1 MGITKKFTKCTAHA
15 KRGVEVGGGGAG
27 GSNIIAGPPP
37 QMSSSNDVREAGTER
52 KTRTIERESGRE
64 EGRVE
69 RSAHS
74 GCLLICS
81 TCRK

>member
-15 KRGVEVGGGGAG
+15 EREVEVGRGAG

-52 KTRTIERESGRE
+52 KTRTIERERGRE
-64 EGRVE
+64 
-69 RSAHS
+69 S
-74 GCLLICS
+74 GKEHTLWLPLNMQHM
-81 TCRK
+81 

>member
-15 KRGVEVGGGGAG
+15 EREVEVGGAGGAG

-52 KTRTIERESGRE
+52 KTRTIEG
-64 EGRVE
+64 E
-69 RSAHS
+69 RKGEWKGAHTVAAS
-74 GCLLICS
+74 
-81 TCRK
+81 

>member
-15 KRGVEVGGGGAG
+15 EREVEVGGRGGAG

-37 QMSSSNDVREAGTER
+37 QMSSSNDVRAAGTER
-52 KTRTIERESGRE
+52 KTRTIEWERDG
-64 EGRVE
+64 GRVG
-69 RSAHS
+69 RSTHS

>member
-15 KRGVEVGGGGAG
+15 EREVEVGGGGAG

-52 KTRTIERESGRE
+52 KTRTIEWERGRESGK
-64 EGRVE
+64 E
-69 RSAHS
+69 RTLWLPLNMQHM
-74 GCLLICS
+74 
-81 TCRK
+81 

>member
-15 KRGVEVGGGGAG
+15 EREVEVGGRGGAG

-52 KTRTIERESGRE
+52 KTRTIERERGRE
-64 EGRVE
+64 
-69 RSAHS
+69 S
-74 GCLLICS
+74 GTEHTLWLPLNMQHM
-81 TCRK
+81 

>member
-15 KRGVEVGGGGAG
+15 ERGVEVEGGAG

-52 KTRTIERESGRE
+52 KTRTIERERGRE
-64 EGRVE
+64 SGME
-69 RSAHS
+69 RTLW
-74 GCLLICS
+74 LLLNMQHM
-81 TCRK
+81 